1 MQRLLIVIIILF
13 SNFWIWKIFSLNLII
28 FVLLVFQTFLLWFV
42 TSHKF
47 QKKAWIILVGIFAAL
62 LIFQYQTTKIGS
74 LIKLDNDEQRIHD
87 IRIGLYNSKVH
98 FIRLLFYRL
107 NLRDFFEGDL
117 SRMSFRV
124 QRNFFETIDPN
135 VYFFA
140 GHPRERVWAND
151 FQKFP
156 FILIIPFFIG
166 VFNFIT
172 RKNYLVFILT
182 FISVLLL
189 SFIGHINELGPFILI
204 PFFVLFIT
212 EGLEELLMHL
222 KKYVQK

>member
-1 MQRLLIVIIILF
+1 MLRLLLLTLVLF
-13 SNFWIWKIFSLNLII
+13 LNLWIWKIFSLNLII

-74 LIKLDNDEQRIHD
+74 LIKLDNDEQRIYD
-87 IRIGLYNSKVH
+87 IRIGLYNSKIH
-98 FIRLLFYRL
+98 IIRLLFYRL
-107 NLRDFFEGDL
+107 NLRNFFEGDL
-117 SRMSFRV
+117 SRMSYRV

-151 FQKFP
+151 FSKFP
-156 FILIIPFFIG
+156 FIFIFPFLAGLYNFLTNKKYFLI
-166 VFNFIT
+166 
-172 RKNYLVFILT
+172 YLSS
-182 FISVLLL
+182 ISILLL
-189 SFIGHINELGPFILI
+189 SFIGHINKLGPFVLFPPI
-204 PFFVLFIT
+204 VLFIT
-212 EGLEELLMHL
+212 EGLNTLLSSI
-222 KKYVQK
+222 KKYAKK